1 MTRNTCKLFLM
12 HVQQAGPSFPTFTLP
27 SGIQNTLSNL
37 PQVMLAATSSCPH
50 VIALQKLSGSL
61 PAKHGVFQ
69 LSECILV
76 NMFHMQMMHIQ
87 NILRIQQADSGP
99 LLGEKVFS
107 NSLPVGATNIGLGA
121 NSFPAEQ
128 GNNLDSLVLSNITLW
143 LQETFRMP
151 PSKSNR
157 YTIINVAA

>member
-1 MTRNTCKLFLM
+1 
-12 HVQQAGPSFPTFTLP
+12 
-27 SGIQNTLSNL
+27 
-37 PQVMLAATSSCPH
+37 
-50 VIALQKLSGSL
+50 
-61 PAKHGVFQ
+61 
-69 LSECILV
+69 
-76 NMFHMQMMHIQ
+76 MFHMQMMRIQ

-107 NSLPVGATNIGLGA
+107 DSLPVSATNIGLGA

-151 PSKSNR
+151 PSNSDR
-157 YTIINVAA
+157 YTIISVAAWGGRFIMASTA